1 MIGEERIGRIH
12 AALPMRSLE
21 ELRDCIDARVRRAIA
36 KEREACA
43 ERLKT
48 VVCPQCGHGEMH
60 PHCVQLLAAAET
72 AIRARGERV

>member
-43 ERLKT
+43 T
-48 VVCPQCGHGEMH
+48 VVERWHEPPWHCNTCGGEEI
-60 PHCVQLLAAAET
+60 AA
-72 AIRARGERV
+72 AIRARGEA